1 MIEQSFGFALSDEA
15 GRLTRVDRTVCAL
28 LGYDAPDLVGLSI
41 KALTHP
47 DDWPV
52 CEGLLKRL
60 HADGEPYTIAKRY
73 LRRDGTTVWAQAY
86 VTRLVDADG
95 RPSFSGMVRPVL
107 PSLCLP
113 PRPVPVP
120 QARYDRARLMDA
132 PPPGGLPN

>member
-1 MIEQSFGFALSDEA
+1 MILNRYE
-15 GRLTRVDRTVCAL
+15 R
-28 LGYDAPDLVGLSI
+28 
-41 KALTHP
+41 
-47 DDWPV
+47 
-52 CEGLLKRL
+52 
-60 HADGEPYTIAKRY
+60 TIAKRY